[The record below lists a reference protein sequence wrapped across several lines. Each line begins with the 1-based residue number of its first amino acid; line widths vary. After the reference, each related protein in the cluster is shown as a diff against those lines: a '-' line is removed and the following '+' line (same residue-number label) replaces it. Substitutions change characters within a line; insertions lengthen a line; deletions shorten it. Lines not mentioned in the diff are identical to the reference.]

1 MSRSKYDLTSAEK
14 EGEDFMSK
22 NWRPMMAVTYM
33 ITCLFDFVAG
43 PILYNV
49 LQFYNPG
56 QHLEMWQS
64 ITLQGGGLYHIA
76 MGAVLGIAAH
86 GRTQEKING
95 ADTPAPGIGGMINNF
110 MPQQEQAPQPS
121 FAPPQPSFT
130 PPQPS
135 FAPPQPSFA
144 PIESGRFG
152 KKLPEADDP
161 IL

>member
-1 MSRSKYDLTSAEK
+1 MTRAKYDSTSAERR
-14 EGEDFMSK
+14 GADFMAN
-22 NWRPMMAVTYM
+22 NWRPMMAITYM

-76 MGAVLGIAAH
+76 MGAVLGISAH
-86 GRTQEKING
+86 GRTKEKING
-95 ADTPAPGIGGMINNF
+95 ADTPPGIGGMIANF
-110 MPQQEQAPQPS
+110 VPPQEQATPAPS
-121 FAPPQPSFT
+121 YA

-152 KKLPEADDP
+152 KKMPDVDDP
-161 IL
+161 LL